1 MKIGLVVNG
10 SGGLTFDDWIYALKT
25 AEGYDFPSLFVSD
38 HFVVG
43 EPQASLEPYL
53 LFALA
58 ARESSTLRFGPL
70 VTPITFRAP
79 WNLARWAAQLD
90 ILSGGRFVMGL
101 GVGWHELEHTAF
113 GIPYPPLKE
122 RFDRLEEALQV
133 MMKGMWGP
141 GPVSVDGHY
150 YRLHEAEALPKPEAG
165 CPPIMIGG
173 GGEKRSLRLAAQFA
187 DEWNGS
193 NLDPAGLRHKLEVLE
208 QHCDAV
214 GTDPSAIRHSMLCF
228 AIIGQTEADIDHAAQ
243 RLKDALA
250 PDLDVPIREYRQQLK
265 AQGMLV
271 GGADEAVQLL
281 GGLAEAGL
289 DEVIF
294 SNPDAASNAFPA
306 FVASE
311 VAPKVAAL

>member
-1 MKIGLVVNG
+1 MQIGLVVNG
-10 SGGLTFDDWIYALKT
+10 AGGLTFDDWIYSIHT
-25 AEGYDFPSLFVSD
+25 AERYDFPSLFVSD

-53 LFALA
+53 LFTLA
-58 ARESSTLRFGPL
+58 ARESSSLRFGPL

-90 ILSGGRFVMGL
+90 ILSNGRFVMGL
-101 GVGWHELEHTAF
+101 GVGWHEPEHTAF

-133 MMKGMWGP
+133 MKGMWAP
-141 GPVSVDGHY
+141 GAASVDGRY
-150 YRLHEAEALPKPEAG
+150 YRLQDAEALPKPEAG
-165 CPPIMIGG
+165 RPPIMIGG
-173 GGEKRSLRLAAQFA
+173 GGEKRSLRLAAQYA

-193 NLDPAGLRHKLEVLE
+193 NLEPDGLRHKLQVLE
-208 QHCDAV
+208 QHCEAV
-214 GTDPSAIRHSMLCF
+214 GRDPGSISHSMLCF
-228 AIIGQTEADIDHAAQ
+228 AIVGPTEADIDHAAQ

-250 PDLDVPIREYRQQLK
+250 PDLDVTIREYREQLK

-294 SNPDAASNAFPA
+294 SNPDAASDAFPA

-311 VAPKVAAL
+311 IAPKVAEL